1 MFLVAVAVLVPAIA
15 TSGLTGSAVI
25 VPTAFLLLAVAYVY
39 GGYAVRKQ
47 RRAGGWAAV
56 GAAGCMIALELRSGI
71 LSAAGVG
78 LVVNLAILGL
88 VLANW
93 RHLRTGSAPA
103 VDA

>member
-1 MFLVAVAVLVPAIA
+1 MFFVAVAVLVPAIA
-15 TSGLTGSAVI
+15 ASGLTGGALI
-25 VPTAFLLLAVAYVY
+25 APTGLLLLAVAYLY
-39 GGYAVRKQ
+39 GGYAVRRQ
-47 RRAGGWAAV
+47 RRSGGWAAV

-71 LSAAGVG
+71 VSAAGVG

-93 RHLRTGSAPA
+93 RHLRTGSAPV